1 MIKCIGEIMAAAKG
15 AITKKEAETI
25 IKEIEKRFNAQMPKK
40 DVPLSRR
47 LDLKDDPAAMTTQE
61 RMVLAAEQAFQD
73 AVKEKQGTVKRAQ
86 LQVKTVAEAQ
96 QKVALYGH
104 GTKGVQ
110 ELLLRDVAS
119 RAKGIE
125 ELLMAELYQGLEPYM
140 TATGHKMDAEE
151 QLKVLKFIADP
162 DLHKR
167 DAAADASPAEL
178 LARTFRII
186 EDRVHARK
194 NGAGADIGY
203 IPGHFPQ
210 AWDPNSVR
218 WFGLDLK
225 QKLNFVPGRSQTV
238 ITRMREKARAAW
250 VEHVLPKLDRSRYL
264 DEQTGEQLNDEQLTD
279 VMGNVWQTIASHGLS
294 GLDPAAAAGG
304 TSSLAVSLAAHR
316 EIHFADPA
324 SFLEAN
330 NAFGSKDLFTSMV
343 SNIRRH
349 ANDIAQLEAL
359 GPNPEAGFKSAL
371 AYGKQ
376 FGAERST
383 YGREGSTMAERIWDE
398 ITGRSNMISEDK
410 FDLISRVMQ
419 GARSMIVSAKLGML
433 PMSQLVDVASFH
445 AIAKSDGL
453 GMGEGYRAIFQML
466 NPLNSADRVL
476 ARKHAMLATM
486 VINDV
491 AMRYGDDTRGVDW
504 TSRAADATITWSG
517 AKYWTDSM
525 IQSFQMLISS
535 HVAEARD
542 LAFNE
547 LDPQFRLMMERNG
560 IGEQHWDI
568 IRSAESV
575 NIGGKTTENKTD
587 TTRQTATEGGFNV
600 ITPWMVKK
608 AISQEM
614 DASASISGAQGA
626 RAEAAA
632 QVTVQETAERYAAML
647 SEESH
652 VAILHPGKKEQ
663 ALIKWGTKPGEMP
676 GELMR
681 SVFMFKSFSVALLTK
696 HLPRLTNA
704 EFGPVKSRAEVGAQ
718 LLVGMMLTGA
728 LAVQLKE
735 IFKGKNPRDMTD
747 PAFWGAAF
755 MQAGGLGIFGDFM
768 LADANRFGGGF
779 VSSLGGPVAGMVQ
792 DVQKLTVGNA
802 MTATDGKKRKRGPVE
817 DFAGDS
823 IQFAKNYAP
832 LMNLWYTRL
841 ALDHLVFYQIQEAL
855 NPGYLQRMKQ
865 RTKSQNN
872 QTFWW
877 DPHDSTPESGP
888 SITEAFG
895 GN

>member
-1 MIKCIGEIMAAAKG
+1 MIKCIGEIMQAAKG
-15 AITKKEAETI
+15 AITKKEAEAI
-25 IKEIEKRFNAQMPKK
+25 IKEIEKRFNAQMPKS

-47 LDLKDDPAAMTTQE
+47 MDLKKDPAGMTTQE

-86 LQVKTVAEAQ
+86 LQVKAVADAQ
-96 QKVALYGH
+96 IQVAKYGH

-140 TATGHKMDAEE
+140 TATGHKMDADQ
-151 QLKVLKFIADP
+151 QLEVLKFIADP

-167 DAAADASPAEL
+167 DPAADASPAEL

-210 AWDPNSVR
+210 AWEPNSVR
-218 WFGLDLK
+218 WFGLDWK

-238 ITRMREKARAAW
+238 ITRMREKARSAW
-250 VEHVLPKLDRSRYL
+250 VEHILPKLDRSRYL
-264 DEQTGEQLNDEQLTD
+264 DEQTGEQLNDEQLTE

-294 GLDPAAAAGG
+294 GLDPATAAGG
-304 TSSLAVSLAAHR
+304 TSSLAVQLAAHR
-316 EIHFADPA
+316 EIHFMDPA
-324 SFLEAN
+324 AFLEAN
-330 NAFGSKDLFTSMV
+330 NAFGTKDLFTSMV

-453 GMGEGYRAIFQML
+453 GMGEGYRTILQML
-466 NPLNSADRVL
+466 NPANKADRVL
-476 ARKHAMLATM
+476 ARKHAMLASM

-491 AMRYGDDTRGVDW
+491 AMRYGDDTRGVGW
-504 TSRAADATITWSG
+504 TSRAADATITYSG

-525 IQSFQMLISS
+525 MQAFQMLISS

-560 IGEQHWDI
+560 ITEPHWDI
-568 IRSAESV
+568 IRSADAAK
-575 NIGGKTTENKTD
+575 IGEFE
-587 TTRQTATEGGFNV
+587 AV
-600 ITPWMVKK
+600 TPWMVKR
-608 AISQEM
+608 AISQGM
-614 DASASISGAQGA
+614 DAAGSLPGAQGA
-626 RAEAAA
+626 RAEVAA
-632 QVTVQETAERYAAML
+632 QASVQEAAERYAALL
-647 SEESH
+647 SEEAH
-652 VAILHPGKKEQ
+652 IAILHPGAKEK

-696 HLPRLTNA
+696 HLPRLTSS

-779 VSSLGGPVAGMVQ
+779 VSSLGGPVAGLVQ

-802 MTATDGKKRKRGPVE
+802 MTAADGKKHKRGPVE

-841 ALDHLVFYQIQEAL
+841 ALDHLVFYQIQESL

-888 SITEAFG
+888 SISEAFG

>member
-1 MIKCIGEIMAAAKG
+1 MIKCIGEIMEAARG
-15 AITKKEAETI
+15 AITRKEAETI
-25 IKEIEKRFNAQMPKK
+25 IKEIEKRFNAKMPKQ
-40 DVPLSRR
+40 DVTLRR
-47 LDLKDDPAAMTTQE
+47 RMEIKDDPAAMTTQE
-61 RMVLAAEQAFQD
+61 RMVLAAEEAFND
-73 AVKEKQGTVKRAQ
+73 AVKEKKDTVKRAQ
-86 LQVKTVAEAQ
+86 LQVKTISDAQ
-96 QKVALYGH
+96 QKVATYGH

-110 ELLLRDVAS
+110 ELLLRDVAA

-140 TATGHKMDAEE
+140 TATGHKMDADQ
-151 QLKVLKFIADP
+151 QLEVLKFISDP
-162 DLHKR
+162 DLHQR
-167 DAAADASPAEL
+167 AAAPDASPAEI
-178 LARTFRII
+178 LARTFRTI

-210 AWDPNSVR
+210 AWEPNSVR
-218 WFGLDLK
+218 WFGLDWK

-250 VEHVLPKLDRSRYL
+250 VEYVLPKLDRSRYL
-264 DEQTGEQLNDEQLTD
+264 DETTGQQLDDEQLAD
-279 VMGNVWQTIASHGLS
+279 LMGNVWQTIASHGLS
-294 GLDPAAAAGG
+294 GLDPAAAGG
-304 TSSLAVSLAAHR
+304 TSSLAVQLAAHR
-316 EIHFADPA
+316 EIHFKDPA
-324 SFLEAN
+324 DFLEAN

-349 ANDIAQLEAL
+349 ANDIAQLETL
-359 GPNPEAGFKSAL
+359 GPNPEAGFQSTL

-376 FGAERST
+376 FGAEKST
-383 YGREGSTMAERIWDE
+383 YGREGSTMAEKIWDE

-410 FDLISRVMQ
+410 FDLIARVMQ

-433 PMSQLVDVASFH
+433 PMSQLVDTASFH

-466 NPLNSADRVL
+466 NPANKADRVL

-504 TSRAADATITWSG
+504 TSKAADATITWSG

-525 IQSFQMLISS
+525 MQSFQLLISS

-542 LAFNE
+542 LAFDE

-560 IGEQHWDI
+560 IAAQHWDV
-568 IRSAESV
+568 IRSAEAAT
-575 NIGGKTTENKTD
+575 IGGFE
-587 TTRQTATEGGFNV
+587 AV
-600 ITPWMVKK
+600 TPWMVKK
-608 AISQEM
+608 AISPDM
-614 DASASISGAQGA
+614 NAAANLAGFKGASAELS
-626 RAEAAA
+626 AESL
-632 QVTVQETAERYAAML
+632 VQDAAERYAAML

-652 VAILHPGKKEQ
+652 VAILHPGAREK
-663 ALIKWGTKPGEMP
+663 AIIKWGTKPGEMP
-676 GELMR
+676 GELQR
-681 SVFMFKSFSVALLTK
+681 SVFMFKSFSLALLTK
-696 HLPRLTNA
+696 HLPRLTSA
-704 EFGPVKSRAEVGAQ
+704 EYGPVKSRAEVGAQ

-779 VSSLGGPVAGMVQ
+779 VSTLGGPVAGLVQ
-792 DVQKLTVGNA
+792 DVQKLTAGNA
-802 MTATDGKKRKRGPVE
+802 MTAVDGKRHKKGPVE
-817 DFAGDS
+817 DFAGDA
-823 IQFAKNYAP
+823 IQFTKNYAP

-841 ALDHLVFYQIQEAL
+841 ALDHLVFYQIQEAI
-855 NPGYLQRMKQ
+855 NPGYLQRMK
-865 RTKSQNN
+865 RRAKSQQN

-877 DPHDSTPESGP
+877 DPNEGLPESGP
-888 SITEAFG
+888 SLSTALG
-895 GN
+895 GD